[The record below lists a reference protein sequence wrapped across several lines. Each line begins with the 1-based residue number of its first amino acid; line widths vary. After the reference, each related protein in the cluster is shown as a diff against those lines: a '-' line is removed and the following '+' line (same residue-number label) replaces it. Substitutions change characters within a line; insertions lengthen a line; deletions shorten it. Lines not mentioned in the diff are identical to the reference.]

1 MLAADDN
8 AIFGIKHYFEQE
20 LQRLRDDAAAFAR
33 DYPAIAQELALSRGK
48 SADPQVELLIQSF
61 AFLVGR
67 LRHELDADEAAIPN
81 ALLEQLYPY
90 MTAPIPS
97 MAVAQ
102 VDVRAAGAN
111 FVNGWTLV
119 RDRQFLA
126 TATSDSGRRVPCR
139 FQNCYDTPLW
149 PLAISDAGLV
159 PINEYDFLST
169 RRDVYSVL
177 RVRVTAVGADP
188 IHELPLRSLRF
199 HLHGDDLD
207 PFRLYEML
215 AMHLVGLAVVVPNDP
230 VARLRP
236 PEALHWLG
244 FANSHA
250 VLPDRPDSAPA
261 YRLLQEYSTFPEKFL
276 FFDVQDLDCSGATAG
291 FDLLFLLNA
300 VDASLRV
307 APGALRLN
315 CIPLIN
321 LYSQPFEPLRL
332 DHRQYEYRL
341 LGDQTAH
348 PYCELYTLEE
358 VRAIKPDGSSRA
370 VVPYFA
376 MEEYGKLERR
386 DYFYATRREVSQSKL
401 VPGTELYISL
411 LDVQLDLAQTAR
423 ETLGGRALCTNRRL
437 PEQLRAEDLVQ
448 LEGPGPV
455 NTARL
460 LSKPTPHRTP
470 RLLGSHPWSLVSQLS
485 LNHLSLT
492 RPGLNALK
500 SILRLHAV
508 HGGQRSWKQIDS
520 VVGLRSEP
528 LVRHMGADQWRG
540 FCRGIGLHVLVDE
553 ERFEGASVLLF
564 GEVLRHFF
572 ALYANVNSFT
582 QLTLESQ
589 QRKEEIRTWPPL
601 AGAQIVL

>member
-1 MLAADDN
+1 MQSSGDH

-20 LQRLRDDAAAFAR
+20 LQRLREDAGDFSR

-67 LRHELDADEAAIPN
+67 LRHDLDADEAAIPN
-81 ALLEQLYPY
+81 ALLEQLYPH

-111 FVNGWTLV
+111 FVNGWTLARGRRFV
-119 RDRQFLA
+119 A
-126 TATSDSGRRVPCR
+126 SATSDGGRRVQCR

-149 PLAISDAGLV
+149 PLTISEAGLV
-159 PINEYDFLST
+159 PLNEYDFLST
-169 RRDVYSVL
+169 RREVASVL
-177 RVRVTAVGADP
+177 RVRITAVGADP
-188 IHELPLRSLRF
+188 IHELPLHALRF
-199 HLHGDDLD
+199 HLHGNDLD
-207 PFRLYEML
+207 PLRLYETL
-215 AMHLVGLAVVVPNDP
+215 ASHLVGLAVIVPNDP
-230 VARLRP
+230 APRMRP
-236 PEALHWLG
+236 PQALQWLG
-244 FANSHA
+244 FAKAEA
-250 VLPDRPDSAPA
+250 VLPDRSDSAPA

-276 FFDVQDLDCSGATAG
+276 FFDVQDLDCSAATSA

-300 VDASLRV
+300 ADASLRV
-307 APGALRLN
+307 APGTLRLN

-321 LYSQPFEPLRL
+321 LFSQPFEPVRL

-348 PYCELYTLEE
+348 PYCELYSLEE
-358 VRAIKPDGSSRA
+358 VRALKPDGSSRPVA
-370 VVPYFA
+370 PYFA

-401 VPGTELYISL
+401 VAGTELYISV
-411 LDVQLDLAQTAR
+411 LDVQLDLAQTAQ

-437 PEQLRAEDLVQ
+437 PEQLRADDPVQ

-455 NTARL
+455 NTAYL
-460 LSKPTPHRTP
+460 LAKPTPHHTP
-470 RLLGSHPWSLVSQLS
+470 RLLGSNPWSLVSQLS
-485 LNHLSLT
+485 LNHLSLSSA
-492 RPGLNALK
+492 GLNALK
-500 SILRLHAV
+500 EILSLHAT

-520 VVGLRSEP
+520 VVGLRCEP
-528 LVRHMGADQWRG
+528 LVRHMGSDQWRG
-540 FCRGIGLHVLVDE
+540 FCRGIGLRLLVDE
-553 ERFEGASVLLF
+553 ERLAGGSVLLL

-572 ALYANVNSFT
+572 ALYAHLNSFT

-601 AGAQIVL
+601 AGAQIIL